1 MQLIARQKEYEMSSK
16 VVLAVLLLMFSPSLI
31 ADNVSKDKKLNELV
45 NVMDMDSMIDSIYS
59 QMESMMQNMATQMGV
74 QPDEQAIFDEY
85 YKQMTQIIK
94 EDMSWAKMEPLVIDI
109 YRRNFTEKELDDMLA
124 FYKTETGKSLL
135 AKMPVVMQESMHISQ
150 VLMQQSIPKIQAK
163 AEQLGEA
170 LTEVR
175 NTKK

>member
-1 MQLIARQKEYEMSSK
+1 MNYK
-16 VVLAVLLLMFSPSLI
+16 VVLAVLLFMFSPLLL
-31 ADNVSKDKKLNELV
+31 ADDVSKDKKLNELV

-59 QMESMMQNMATQMGV
+59 QMEAMMQNMATQMGV

-94 EDMSWAKMEPLVIDI
+94 EDMSWAKMEPLVVDI

-170 LTEVR
+170 LAEVR